1 MVELGEERAVIVF
14 SLGAPRQRL
23 MGWFLRDS
31 GIPVELTDTLE
42 QTLGLA
48 QTRLYPVLVV
58 NTTAPH
64 AEIAS
69 AVAELRGA
77 DPVMRIVVLH
87 GGRHAESD
95 VDIPADICIHDVSDP
110 DRLVEVVRAA
120 LADDVPAA
128 EPHEAAEEVAGP
140 SASQE
145 ARSRF
150 DGAGR
155 H

>member
-1 MVELGEERAVIVF
+1 MVELSEERAVIVF

-48 QTRLYPVLVV
+48 RTRLYPVLVV

-64 AEIAS
+64 DEIAS
-69 AVAELRGA
+69 AVTALRDM

-87 GGRHAESD
+87 GGRHSESD
-95 VDIPADICIHDVSDP
+95 VEIPADICIHDVSDP

-120 LADDVPAA
+120 LANDLPEEE
-128 EPHEAAEEVAGP
+128 EPHEAAEEVAP
-140 SASQE
+140 SA
-145 ARSRF
+145 
-150 DGAGR
+150 
-155 H
+155 